1 MSSIVYGVGD
11 MICTIGISSATDGG
25 SPLPFIGFINQSKL
39 PKEGLEG
46 KNVDEKA
53 VELINIIKDAG
64 GTIIY
69 FDNPES
75 AERFHKL
82 TSFVFTMACQG
93 DWADREQIRETI
105 N

>member
-25 SPLPFIGFINQSKL
+25 SQLPFVGFINQSKL
-39 PKEGLEG
+39 PKEGLQSTSM
-46 KNVDEKA
+46 DEKA
-53 VELINIIKDAG
+53 VELIKIITDAG

-82 TSFVFTMACQG
+82 TSIVFTMACQT
-93 DWADREQIRETI
+93 DWSDREQIKETI

>member
-11 MICTIGISSATDGG
+11 MICTIGIYSPHEGG
-25 SPLPFIGFINQSKL
+25 SPLPFVGFINQSKL

-53 VELINIIKDAG
+53 VELIKIINDAG
-64 GTIIY
+64 GFIIY

-82 TSFVFTMACQG
+82 TSIVFTMACQT
-93 DWADREQIRETI
+93 DWTDREQIKETI